1 MAKDAKA
8 VRDHPRVCGEQQAPW
23 YRTPRRLGSSPRV
36 RGAASAMRLI
46 LIFIGIIPACA
57 GSSYHGAVAAAQA
70 RDHPRVCGE
79 QIAKAVQTII
89 NAGSSPRVRGAG
101 KPCNVWDFSNGIIPA
116 CAGSSMARYGVSPDV
131 RDHPRVCGEQLA
143 ENLDALLVKG
153 SSPRV
158 RGAAAIARVDDAG
171 RGIIPA
177 CAGSSAFLNDSTG
190 GRRDHPRVCG
200 EQVMPFVFSSS
211 R

>member
-1 MAKDAKA
+1 MCGEQRCTNGSHRLGKGSSPRVRGAGNHTSRIGATHGIIPACAGSRPAVAKDAKA

-116 CAGSSMARYGVSPDV
+116 CAGSSMARY
-131 RDHPRVCGEQLA
+131 
-143 ENLDALLVKG
+143 
-153 SSPRV
+153 
-158 RGAAAIARVDDAG
+158 
-171 RGIIPA
+171 
-177 CAGSSAFLNDSTG
+177 
-190 GRRDHPRVCG
+190 
-200 EQVMPFVFSSS
+200 
-211 R
+211 